1 MGLKALCLA
10 AAVLCGCSGEDEID
24 AESKALLQQVPIG
37 TPFQELPAAMQRLG
51 FSCVQDVRQFND
63 ASGATHD
70 AEPHLTCQREESYW
84 LACTRRTRVNL
95 LQLKGRLSNVLVN
108 VGRFC

>member
-1 MGLKALCLA
+1 MGLRALCLA
-10 AAVLCGCSGEDEID
+10 AAVLCGCAGEDEID
-24 AESKALLQQVPIG
+24 AESKALLQQVPVG
-37 TPFQELPAAMQRLG
+37 TPFTELSAAMQRLG
-51 FSCVQDVRQFND
+51 YSCVRDVRQFID
-63 ASGATHD
+63 ASGITRD
-70 AEPHLTCQREESYW
+70 AEPHLTCLRDEGYW